1 MPKISV
7 IVPVYNTEKYIEKCL
22 DSIVNQ
28 TFQDIEIIV
37 INDGSTDHAEEKV
50 LKYPSIK
57 YYKKENGGLSDARNY
72 GVSKA
77 TGEDI
82 AFVDSDDYLD
92 INLFAKLEPYMN
104 QKIDLIKFQF
114 QKVDENYQKLDTKI
128 GQAFDS
134 TTGKQAFENL
144 YCKDEFMA
152 VAWLYL
158 YRREF
163 YLENNFQFAK
173 GLYHEDFG
181 LIPIIL
187 LKAKTV
193 IVTDIIGYY
202 YFQNNNSI
210 TRNKDYTKTV
220 KKANDLLIH
229 YDRMIEQIVDLNE
242 ESQEKIKIYFTNNII
257 LRAKELEK
265 EEQKNYIREIKNR
278 KLIHNLKAK
287 NIKQFIKILILKIN
301 IKLYLNMKNN

>member
-1 MPKISV
+1 MPRISV
-7 IVPVYNTEKYIEKCL
+7 IVPVYNTEKYVEKCL

-37 INDGSTDHAEEKV
+37 VNDGSTDHAEEKI

-77 TGEDI
+77 TGEYI

-92 INLFAKLEPYMN
+92 INLFAELEPYMN
-104 QKIDLIKFQF
+104 QEIDLIKFQF
-114 QKVDENYQKLDTKI
+114 QKVDENYQKLETNR
-128 GQAFDS
+128 GQAFD
-134 TTGKQAFENL
+134 TVTGKEAFENL
-144 YCKDEFMA
+144 YCRDEFMA

-158 YRREF
+158 YKREF
-163 YLENNFQFAK
+163 YLQNHFQFAK

-187 LKAKTV
+187 LKARTV
-193 IVTDIIGYY
+193 ISTDIAGYY

-210 TRNKDYTKTV
+210 TRNKDYEKTV

-229 YDRMIEQIVDLNE
+229 YDRMIEQIVDLDE

>member
-77 TGEDI
+77 TEEYI

>member
-1 MPKISV
+1 MPRISV
-7 IVPVYNTEKYIEKCL
+7 IVPVYNTEKYVEKCL

-37 INDGSTDHAEEKV
+37 VNDGSTDHAEEKI

-77 TGEDI
+77 TGEYI

-92 INLFAKLEPYMN
+92 INLFAELEPYMN
-104 QKIDLIKFQF
+104 QEIDLIKFQF
-114 QKVDENYQKLDTKI
+114 QKVDENYQKLETNM
-128 GQAFDS
+128 GQAFD
-134 TTGKQAFENL
+134 TVTGKEAFENL
-144 YCKDEFMA
+144 YCRDEFMA

-158 YRREF
+158 YKREF
-163 YLENNFQFAK
+163 YLQNHFQFAK

-187 LKAKTV
+187 LKARTV
-193 IVTDIIGYY
+193 ISTDIAGYY

-210 TRNKDYTKTV
+210 TRNKDYEKTV
-220 KKANDLLIH
+220 KKANDLLVH
-229 YDRMIEQIVDLNE
+229 YDNMLPQIKDLDE
-242 ESQEKIKIYFTNNII
+242 DSKEKIKIYFTNNIL
-257 LRAKELEK
+257 LRAKELNRK
-265 EEQKNYIREIKNR
+265 EQDHYIKEIKKR
-278 KLIHNLKAK
+278 KLIHNLKIS
-287 NIKQFIKILILKIN
+287 NIKQFIKILMLKIN
-301 IKLYLNMKNN
+301 IKLYLKLKKV

>member
-1 MPKISV
+1 MPRISV

-77 TGEDI
+77 TGEYI